1 MHFQTPQ
8 KAAQLA
14 AKVTLNVV
22 ASTEVSPMVPD
33 A

>member
-1 MHFQTPQ
+1 MHFQTAT
-8 KAAQLA
+8 AAQLA
-14 AKVTLNVV
+14 AKITLNVV